1 MTISME
7 QMQALLQQQQNIFE
21 QSQAKLIEMLTHKL
35 SNQSL
40 GVVTQDH
47 VSTPESMIQQVSEF
61 HFDAIGGVTF
71 DSWFHKYE
79 DIFRVEMAQLPED
92 KKTRLLL
99 RRLGTTEHERFV
111 NFILP
116 KHPRDLT
123 FEETTRTLSQI
134 FDAVIRIGSDFQA
147 DLPGTIGEPSPS
159 ILTQADRGVALWRP
173 IHEALHKELEKFL
186 SVAISNHRY
195 SEEQA
200 LALLTW
206 HKTDFDRALADLP
219 NFSPLKYEWTASERR
234 VFFIALDYYNK
245 QFHKIKKLFPN
256 RTVTE
261 LILFY
266 YLNKRNQQTLY
277 EMSLHGPKWAGLHR
291 RGYLNPGL
299 LARTSNG
306 SPVKPELIRKP
317 PLGLDPS
324 DQMDA
329 EILRYLDAL
338 RGIVCLD
345 GAGSDDA
352 DSSVPPAT
360 ESGADSDD
368 ESETFTPVCNGA
380 EDQDKA
386 SFPPGRKRRRP
397 RGRARSN
404 NANTI
409 SVNTLNVNDSI
420 PFEFPHPPAHLPDG
434 VYYAHKQFVNMCRK
448 SVAQHREELCQM
460 QETAHKLSLRVDE
473 AVRKTSKDSG
483 LLDGL
488 QNLRPPVLPKD
499 PHWSPVDI
507 QLASQAVS
515 EFGRDYVAI
524 AARLLNKTPNMV
536 ATLFELYGQHLNL
549 NELASMAPVVLL

>member
-1 MTISME
+1 MV
-7 QMQALLQQQQNIFE
+7 
-21 QSQAKLIEMLTHKL
+21 EMLTR
-35 SNQSL
+35 
-40 GVVTQDH
+40 G
-47 VSTPESMIQQVSEF
+47 
-61 HFDAIGGVTF
+61 
-71 DSWFHKYE
+71 
-79 DIFRVEMAQLPED
+79 R
-92 KKTRLLL
+92 
-99 RRLGTTEHERFV
+99 
-111 NFILP
+111 
-116 KHPRDLT
+116 
-123 FEETTRTLSQI
+123 LSQSFSNSDQDAFENI
-134 FDAVIRIGSDFQA
+134 RLCGRSGCSSKVVRDVECGKCQEWYHKSCTGHTAEQCTTLEKNAVIRIGSDFQA
-147 DLPGTIGEPSPS
+147 DLPGTTGEPSPT

-186 SVAISNHRY
+186 SVAISKHRY

-306 SPVKPELIRKP
+306 SPAKPELIRKS

-338 RGIVCLD
+338 RGVVCLD
-345 GAGSDDA
+345 GVGSDDA
-352 DSSVPPAT
+352 DSSIPPAT

-386 SFPPGRKRRRP
+386 SIPPGRKRRRP
-397 RGRARSN
+397 RGRARTNNTNTINVTTLNANDSTLLEFPNPPSATYN
-404 NANTI
+404 NAVSRLSIRKHARFEEQLAAVATMSAQNATK
-409 SVNTLNVNDSI
+409 SVVQSVPKPVEIMRRKSRRGLVHSNA
-420 PFEFPHPPAHLPDG
+420 PAAPRAQLPDG
-434 VYYAHKQFVNMCRK
+434 VYYAHKQFVDMCRK
-448 SVAQHREELCQM
+448 SVAQHKEELCQM

-473 AVRKTSKDSG
+473 AVHKTSKDNG

>member
-1 MTISME
+1 MDAPYGAIW
-7 QMQALLQQQQNIFE
+7 L
-21 QSQAKLIEMLTHKL
+21 MLP
-35 SNQSL
+35 
-40 GVVTQDH
+40 D
-47 VSTPESMIQQVSEF
+47 
-61 HFDAIGGVTF
+61 
-71 DSWFHKYE
+71 
-79 DIFRVEMAQLPED
+79 
-92 KKTRLLL
+92 
-99 RRLGTTEHERFV
+99 
-111 NFILP
+111 
-116 KHPRDLT
+116 
-123 FEETTRTLSQI
+123 
-134 FDAVIRIGSDFQA
+134 DAVIRIGSDFQA
-147 DLPGTIGEPSPS
+147 DLPGTTGEPSPT

-186 SVAISNHRY
+186 SVAISKHRY

-306 SPVKPELIRKP
+306 SPVKPELIRKS

-345 GAGSDDA
+345 GVGSDDA

-386 SFPPGRKRRRP
+386 SIPPGRKRRRP
-397 RGRARSN
+397 RGRARTN
-404 NANTI
+404 NTNTI
-409 SVNTLNVNDSI
+409 SVTTLNANDGT
-420 PFEFPHPPAHLPDG
+420 PLEFPNPPSATYNNAVSRLSIRKHARFEEQLAAVATMSAQSATKSVVQSVPKPVEIMRRKSRRGLVHYNAPVAPRAQLPDG
-434 VYYAHKQFVNMCRK
+434 VYYAHKQFVDMCRK
-448 SVAQHREELCQM
+448 SVAQHKEELCQM
-460 QETAHKLSLRVDE
+460 QETAHKLSIRVDE
-473 AVRKTSKDSG
+473 AVHKTSKDNG